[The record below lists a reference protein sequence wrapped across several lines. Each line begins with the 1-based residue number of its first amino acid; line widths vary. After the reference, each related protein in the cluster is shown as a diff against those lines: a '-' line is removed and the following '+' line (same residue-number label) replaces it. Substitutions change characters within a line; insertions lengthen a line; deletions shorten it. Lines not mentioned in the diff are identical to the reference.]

1 MKKRGLIERLE
12 HEPVICAEGF
22 LFEAERRGY
31 LASGE
36 FVPELALE
44 NPEALKNI
52 HIDFQHAGSDVVE
65 AFTYN
70 GHREKMRVIGKED
83 LLEPLNRAALRIAK
97 EVADNPGTEKEKN
110 LLAGNISNTNIHPVD
125 FRRNIITENVRLN
138 ELVGKEFF
146 VGNIKLKG
154 HDLCRPCKYLQDKL
168 RQNNFVKEFL
178 HTGGLR
184 CEILTSGKINV
195 GDIIKQKND

>member
-1 MKKRGLIERLE
+1 MGKVVEIGIANTKGNQIQK
-12 HEPVICAEGF
+12 VNK
-22 LFEAERRGY
+22 
-31 LASGE
+31 
-36 FVPELALE
+36 V
-44 NPEALKNI
+44 EALKGKGLQNDRKFSENNQKERQVTLIEIENI
-52 HIDFQHAGSDVVE
+52 NHF
-65 AFTYN
+65 N
-70 GHREKMRVIGKED
+70 
-83 LLEPLNRAALRIAK
+83 
-97 EVADNPGTEKEKN
+97 
-110 LLAGNISNTNIHPVD
+110 NISNSNIHPVD

-168 RQNNFVKEFL
+168 KQNNFVKEFL

-195 GDIIKQKND
+195 GDIIKQRND

>member
-1 MKKRGLIERLE
+1 MSKVVEIGIANIKGNQIQK
-12 HEPVICAEGF
+12 VNK
-22 LFEAERRGY
+22 
-31 LASGE
+31 
-36 FVPELALE
+36 V
-44 NPEALKNI
+44 EALKGKGLQNDRKFSENNQKKRQVTLIEIENI
-52 HIDFQHAGSDVVE
+52 NHF
-65 AFTYN
+65 N
-70 GHREKMRVIGKED
+70 
-83 LLEPLNRAALRIAK
+83 
-97 EVADNPGTEKEKN
+97 
-110 LLAGNISNTNIHPVD
+110 NISNTNIHPVD

-146 VGNIKLKG
+146 VGKIILKG

-168 RQNNFVKEFL
+168 KQNNFVKEFL

>member
-1 MKKRGLIERLE
+1 MGKVVEIGITNIKGNQIQK
-12 HEPVICAEGF
+12 VNK
-22 LFEAERRGY
+22 
-31 LASGE
+31 
-36 FVPELALE
+36 V
-44 NPEALKNI
+44 EALKGKGLQNDRKFSEDNQKKRQVTLIEIENI
-52 HIDFQHAGSDVVE
+52 NHF
-65 AFTYN
+65 N
-70 GHREKMRVIGKED
+70 
-83 LLEPLNRAALRIAK
+83 
-97 EVADNPGTEKEKN
+97 
-110 LLAGNISNTNIHPVD
+110 NISNTNIHPVD

-168 RQNNFVKEFL
+168 KQNNFVKEFL

>member
-1 MKKRGLIERLE
+1 MGKVVEIGITNIKGNQIQK
-12 HEPVICAEGF
+12 VNK
-22 LFEAERRGY
+22 
-31 LASGE
+31 
-36 FVPELALE
+36 V
-44 NPEALKNI
+44 EALKGKGLKNDRKFSENNQKKRQVTLIEIENI
-52 HIDFQHAGSDVVE
+52 NHF
-65 AFTYN
+65 N
-70 GHREKMRVIGKED
+70 
-83 LLEPLNRAALRIAK
+83 
-97 EVADNPGTEKEKN
+97 
-110 LLAGNISNTNIHPVD
+110 NISNTNIHPVD

-146 VGNIKLKG
+146 VGNTKLKG

-168 RQNNFVKEFL
+168 KQNNFVKEFL